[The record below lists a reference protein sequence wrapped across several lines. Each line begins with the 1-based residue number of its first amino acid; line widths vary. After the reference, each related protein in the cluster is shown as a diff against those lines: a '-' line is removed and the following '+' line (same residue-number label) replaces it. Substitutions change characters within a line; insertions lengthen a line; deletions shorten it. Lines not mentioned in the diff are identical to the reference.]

1 MNEKLNDEF
10 LKNYQES
17 PSHEFSERLYQRIMM
32 KEEIRL
38 NRKRLLQ
45 PVFALLVIF
54 LVLGVAFT
62 PAGRVYARQL
72 FEQIGRLFITHE
84 PTYAEQM
91 ESALQ
96 SGEMD
101 LELSADSIPVEW
113 QEVSLLSLEEAADQ
127 AGFDVYE
134 IGDVPEG
141 FEIIARYVFLPE
153 EESLFTKVSTNYKQG
168 GTILVFNQTLYGE
181 GISESKLPVGDALVS
196 EVEVQGTKG
205 LWIENLRLSTW
216 IEEDQVVPQY
226 ASLLV
231 WEKDGFEFWLQ
242 STPGLELEEMLNMA
256 NSVEP

>member
-1 MNEKLNDEF
+1 
-10 LKNYQES
+10 
-17 PSHEFSERLYQRIMM
+17 M

-38 NRKRLLQ
+38 NRKRRLQ
-45 PVFALLVIF
+45 PVFVLLAVM
-54 LVLGVAFT
+54 LVLGVVIT

-91 ESALQ
+91 ESVLQ
-96 SGEMD
+96 NGELE
-101 LELSADSIPVEW
+101 LELSPDSISVEW
-113 QEVSLLSLEEAADQ
+113 QAPPLLSPEEAAIQ

-141 FEIIARYVFLPE
+141 LEITARYVLSPE
-153 EESLFTKVSTNYKQG
+153 EESLFTKVSTNYLWN
-168 GTILVFNQTLYGE
+168 GTILVFNQTLYGDA
-181 GISESKLPVGDALVS
+181 ISESKLPVGDALVN
-196 EVEVQGTKG
+196 EVEVQGVKG
-205 LWIENLRLSTW
+205 LWIDNLRLSTW
-216 IEEDQVVPQY
+216 IEEDQVVPRY

-242 STPGLELEEMLNMA
+242 STPGQDLKEMLNIA